1 MQAISIQSLVKRY
14 GPGPAAVDGVALRA
28 ERGEVTTLLGPSGCG
43 KTTTL
48 RCVAGLETPQEG
60 DIAMGDTFLFSSRR
74 GVNVRSEARNI
85 GMVFQNYALW
95 PHMSVRDNI
104 GFALSLRGWS
114 KALIADR
121 IKEVLALLKLGDRID
136 AMPGQLSGGQQQRI
150 ALGRALAYNP
160 EVLLLDEPLA
170 NLDARLREEMR
181 FELRAIQERTG
192 VTTICVTHD
201 QSEAMV
207 LSDKIVVMR
216 DGRIEQ
222 EGTPRDIYE
231 RPRTEFTARFVGL
244 SNLIGIEGMEPAGN
258 GLAARTSFGSLV
270 FHPGGIDQ
278 ARIAKL
284 SIRPEDVRVAPERN
298 GAAVN
303 LFPAKVESVT
313 YQGENMAVFADPGGQ
328 EIRAHVSRGL
338 AVRPGQDVFLTLPP
352 EHIVPVEA

>member
-1 MQAISIQSLVKRY
+1 MQPISIQSLVKRY
-14 GPGPAAVDGVALRA
+14 GPGPAAVDRIALRA

-60 DIAMGDTFLFSSRR
+60 EIAMGDTVLFSSRR
-74 GVNVRSEARNI
+74 AINVPSEARNI

-114 KALIADR
+114 KGQIADR
-121 IKEVLALLKLGDRID
+121 IKQVLSLLKLAERID
-136 AMPGQLSGGQQQRI
+136 AMPGELSGGQQQRI

-181 FELRAIQERTG
+181 FELRSIQQRTG
-192 VTTICVTHD
+192 VTTLCVTHD

-216 DGRIEQ
+216 DGGIEQ

-231 RPRTEFTARFVGL
+231 RPRTEFAARFVGL
-244 SNLIGIEGMEPAGN
+244 SNLIGIERIEPAGN
-258 GLAARTSFGSLV
+258 GLAARTPFGPVV
-270 FHPGGIDQ
+270 FHPNGIVQ

-284 SIRPEDVRVAPERN
+284 SIRPEDVRLTAGRDGEV
-298 GAAVN
+298 VN
-303 LFPAKVESVT
+303 LFPAKVSSVI
-313 YQGENMAVFADPGGQ
+313 YQGENMAVFADLGGQ
-328 EIRAHVSRGL
+328 EIRAHVRRGR
-338 AVRPGQDVFLTLPP
+338 AVQQGHEVFLTLPP
-352 EHIVPVEA
+352 ERIVPVEA

>member
-1 MQAISIQSLVKRY
+1 
-14 GPGPAAVDGVALRA
+14 
-28 ERGEVTTLLGPSGCG
+28 
-43 KTTTL
+43 
-48 RCVAGLETPQEG
+48 
-60 DIAMGDTFLFSSRR
+60 MGDTFLFSSRR
-74 GVNVRSEARNI
+74 GVNVPSEARNI

-121 IKEVLALLKLGDRID
+121 IKGVLALLKLGDRID

-244 SNLIGIEGMEPAGN
+244 SNLIGIERIEPAGN
-258 GLAARTSFGSLV
+258 GLAARTSFGALA
-270 FHPGGIDQ
+270 FHPNGIGQ

-284 SIRPEDVRVAPERN
+284 SIRPEDVRVAPDRN
-298 GAAVN
+298 GAAIN
-303 LFPAKVESVT
+303 LFPAKVRSVI

-328 EIRAHVSRGL
+328 EIRAHVPRGL

-352 EHIVPVEA
+352 ERIVPVEA

>member
-1 MQAISIQSLVKRY
+1 MQSIQIHSLVKRY
-14 GPGPAAVDGVALRA
+14 APGPAAVDHVSLRA
-28 ERGEVTTLLGPSGCG
+28 ERGAVTTLLGPSGCG

-60 DIAMGDTFLFSSRR
+60 EIEMGETMLFSSRR
-74 GVNVRSEARNI
+74 SVNVPSEARNI

-114 KALIADR
+114 RALIAER
-121 IKEVLALLKLGDRID
+121 IKGVLSLLKLSDRID

-160 EVLLLDEPLA
+160 KVLLLDEPLA

-192 VTTICVTHD
+192 VTMICVTHD

-222 EGTPRDIYE
+222 EGGPRDIYE
-231 RPRTEFTARFVGL
+231 RPRTEFVARFVGL
-244 SNLIGIEGMEPAGN
+244 SNLIGIDGIEPAGTGLMARVPFGALTFASN
-258 GLAARTSFGSLV
+258 GTDR
-270 FHPGGIDQ
+270 

-284 SIRPEDVRVAPERN
+284 SIRPEDVRVSLEAN
-298 GAAVN
+298 CAAVN
-303 LFPAKVESVT
+303 AFPARVVSVT
-313 YQGENMAVFADPGGQ
+313 YQGETMAVFADPGGH
-328 EIRAHVSRGL
+328 EIRAHVSNGF
-338 AVRPGQDVFLTLPP
+338 AVRQGGEVFLTFPP
-352 EHIVPVEA
+352 DRIMPVEA